1 MEPNRPVEPTYYNSL
16 YRHGVDEKR
25 RVQIPAKWR
34 PAKSGIEFTLIL
46 WPKSQEGSCLR
57 ILPPE
62 EMAEL
67 MRDIDAMP
75 NGDPNK
81 VVLKRFIG
89 SESVQV
95 TLDKAG
101 RICLP
106 EEMALAAGIRDEAVL
121 VGLLDRFEIWNP
133 QRYEKVRSGGCC
145 NGPGSLQD
153 DGIIMSLGRLLTN
166 GKSLVT
172 FRDSAGHYRMRPR
185 NLLPKFGSGK
195 NPFSNST
202 PQPARADASA
212 VPAGTF

>member
-1 MEPNRPVEPTYYNSL
+1 MESNEFIEPTYYNSL

-25 RVQIPAKWR
+25 RIQIPSKWR
-34 PAKSGIEFTLIL
+34 PAKSGVEFTLIL
-46 WPKSQEGSCLR
+46 WPKAKEGPCLR
-57 ILPPE
+57 VLPPQ

-95 TLDKAG
+95 ALDKAG

-106 EEMALAAGIRDEAVL
+106 EEMAAAAGIKDEAVL

-133 QRYEKVRSGGCC
+133 GRYDKVRAS
-145 NGPGSLQD
+145 D
-153 DGIIMSLGRLLTN
+153 AIMAQEAFKL
-166 GKSLVT
+166 
-172 FRDSAGHYRMRPR
+172 ME
-185 NLLPKFGSGK
+185 
-195 NPFSNST
+195 
-202 PQPARADASA
+202 
-212 VPAGTF
+212 